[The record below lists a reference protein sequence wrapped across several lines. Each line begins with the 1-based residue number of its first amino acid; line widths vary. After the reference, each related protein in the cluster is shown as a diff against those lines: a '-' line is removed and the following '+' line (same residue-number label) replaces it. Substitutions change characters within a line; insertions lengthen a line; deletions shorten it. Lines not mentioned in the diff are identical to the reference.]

1 MLRKNYNKLEEISR
15 EFLWAI
21 EVIPEAR
28 ELKLDKRLSLVQVES
43 EFSEEEDRGIF
54 NVLLDGE
61 VELSGRKFYTEY
73 SAHSVMAL
81 LEILNS
87 FLEKEFFRKEFRLFK
102 VDRDVAYDLRTQTQH
117 NRHDAC
123 NVVFAEKYEPV
134 KDYEL
139 QQKILEASSYRL
151 GACHYELS
159 GGILSAVYTDCGI
172 AEVQDVEGDLYIIH
186 KCEEGTEE
194 EYVKVNEI
202 LDDAWIAKGFE
213 I

>member
-21 EVIPEAR
+21 EAIPEAR
-28 ELKLDKRLSLVQVES
+28 ELKLDKRLSLVEVES

-54 NVLLDGE
+54 NILLDGE
-61 VELSGRKFYTEY
+61 VELFERKLYTDY

-123 NVVFAEKYEPV
+123 NIVFAEEYKPV

-194 EYVKVNEI
+194 EYVKVNEL